1 MKTCNEPVSQII
13 VMYCTLRLPLPLHI
27 PRTRT
32 TSSCKPKRRRVEHLR
47 CRCAQSEEGT
57 DDKSVR
63 VKGVVSIV
71 VVERY
76 GNGTSKRSYLLDDDD
91 DDDSPLQ
98 GFLEEREP
106 KPDTKTVGSNPSE
119 TNTLWLP
126 DVVKDFVFPTGFPG
140 SVSDDYLDYM
150 LWQFPTNVT
159 GWMCNVLVTSSLLK
173 ASLLSL
179 AFFLLSLDSF
189 SRAVGVGSFSGSSP
203 AATAAASAAAI
214 RWVSKDGIGALG
226 RLLIGGRFGSL
237 FDDDPKQWRMYAD
250 FIGSA
255 GSFFDLAT
263 QLYPTQFLLLASTG
277 NLAKAVARGLRDPSF
292 RVIQNH
298 FAISG
303 NLGEVAAKEEVWEV
317 AAQLIGLGLG
327 ILIIDTPGLVKS
339 FPFVSLTWTSIRLV
353 HLWLR
358 YQSLA
363 VLRFD
368 TINLKRARILVQSH
382 VVHSVVPGYVEC
394 NKRENILVWQ
404 RFMKPRIIFGVSLEE
419 VSGLEKTV
427 FKVKALLKIYTK
439 EKYILTLNKL
449 NKDTE
454 FSVSFKVNATS
465 RDVLRCLW
473 QAYWLYE
480 NMEESLKN
488 KDSVFH
494 WLKQSLSEMENKF
507 DDFLFKLDTAGW
519 NLGESNLKIPNRIL
533 IDLESIPL

>member
-1 MKTCNEPVSQII
+1 M

-32 TSSCKPKRRRVEHLR
+32 TSSCKPKRRRVEEHYLR
-47 CRCAQSEEGT
+47 CRCAQSSEEEAT
-57 DDKSVR
+57 DDKR
-63 VKGVVSIV
+63 VEGVVSI

-76 GNGTSKRSYLLDDDD
+76 GNGTSKRYLLDDDD
-91 DDDSPLQ
+91 GDDSPLQ

-106 KPDTKTVGSNPSE
+106 KPDTKTVGSNSSE

-159 GWMCNVLVTSSLLK
+159 GWMCN
-173 ASLLSL
+173 
-179 AFFLLSLDSF
+179 
-189 SRAVGVGSFSGSSP
+189 AVGVGSFSGSSP

-317 AAQLIGLGLG
+317 GAQLIGLGLG

-368 TINLKRARILVQSH
+368 TSH
-382 VVHSVVPGYVEC
+382 VVHSLVPGYVEC

-419 VSGLEKTV
+419 VSGLEKSV

-519 NLGESNLKIPNRIL
+519 NLGESNLKIPNHIL

>member
-1 MKTCNEPVSQII
+1 M

-32 TSSCKPKRRRVEHLR
+32 TSSCKPKRRRVEEHYLR
-47 CRCAQSEEGT
+47 CRCAQSSEEEGT

-63 VKGVVSIV
+63 VEGVVSI

-76 GNGTSKRSYLLDDDD
+76 GNGTSKRSSAFNAFPQDFKLTCLVCRYLLD

-106 KPDTKTVGSNPSE
+106 KPDTNSNSSE
-119 TNTLWLP
+119 TNTVWVP

-159 GWMCNVLVTSSLLK
+159 GWMCNVLVTS
-173 ASLLSL
+173 
-179 AFFLLSLDSF
+179 
-189 SRAVGVGSFSGSSP
+189 RVGSFSGTSP

-263 QLYPTQFLLLASTG
+263 QLYPSQFLLLASTG

-317 AAQLIGLGLG
+317 GAQLIGLGLG

-368 TINLKRARILVQSH
+368 TINLKRARILIQSH
-382 VVHSVVPGYVEC
+382 VMHSVVPGYVEC

-419 VSGLEKTV
+419 VSGLEKSV

-519 NLGESNLKIPNRIL
+519 NLGESNLKIPNHIL

>member
-1 MKTCNEPVSQII
+1 
-13 VMYCTLRLPLPLHI
+13 MYCTLRFPLPLHV
-27 PRTRT
+27 PRTRKM
-32 TSSCKPKRRRVEHLR
+32 SSCKPKRRRVEQLR
-47 CRCAQSEEGT
+47 CCAQSSLREGDEEEEEA
-57 DDKSVR
+57 DDTSVR
-63 VKGVVSIV
+63 AQGVASI

-76 GNGTSKRSYLLDDDD
+76 GNGTSKRFMLD

-98 GFLEEREP
+98 GILEERET
-106 KPDTKTVGSNPSE
+106 KPDDKSQFSNSSE

-150 LWQFPTNVT
+150 LLQFPTNIT
-159 GWMCNVLVTSSLLK
+159 GWICNVLVTSSLLK
-173 ASLLSL
+173 A
-179 AFFLLSLDSF
+179 
-189 SRAVGVGSFSGSSP
+189 VGVGSFSGTSA

-263 QLYPTQFLLLASTG
+263 QLYPSQFLLLASTG
-277 NLAKAVARGLRDPSF
+277 NLAKAVARGFRDPSF

-327 ILIIDTPGLVKS
+327 ILLIDTPGLVKS
-339 FPFVSLTWTSIRLV
+339 FPFVSLTWTSVRLV

-363 VLRFD
+363 VLQFN
-368 TINLKRARILVQSH
+368 TVNLKRARILVESH
-382 VVHSVVPGYVEC
+382 VVHSIVPGCVDG
-394 NKRENILVWQ
+394 NKRENILLWQ

-419 VSGLEKTV
+419 LSGLEKSV
-427 FKVKALLKIYTK
+427 SKVKSLLKIYTK

-449 NKDTE
+449 DKDIE

-473 QAYWLYE
+473 QAYWLHE
-480 NMEESLKN
+480 NMEQSFKD
-488 KDSVFH
+488 KDSVFN
-494 WLKQSLSEMENKF
+494 WLKQSLSEMDNKF
-507 DDFLFKLDTAGW
+507 DDFLFKLDTSGW
-519 NLGESNLKIPNRIL
+519 NLRESNLKIPNHIL
-533 IDLESIPL
+533 IDHESMTPI

>member
-57 DDKSVR
+57 DDKR

-76 GNGTSKRSYLLDDDD
+76 GNGTSKRYLLDDDD

-173 ASLLSL
+173 
-179 AFFLLSLDSF
+179 
-189 SRAVGVGSFSGSSP
+189 AVGVGSFSGSSP

>member
-76 GNGTSKRSYLLDDDD
+76 GNGTSKRYLLDDDD

-173 ASLLSL
+173 
-179 AFFLLSLDSF
+179 
-189 SRAVGVGSFSGSSP
+189 AVGVGSFSGSSP

>member
-1 MKTCNEPVSQII
+1 
-13 VMYCTLRLPLPLHI
+13 MYCALRFSLPLQI
-27 PRTRT
+27 PRTR
-32 TSSCKPKRRRVEHLR
+32 SCKLKRRRVEKHLR
-47 CRCAQSEEGT
+47 YCALREKEEEEEEA
-57 DDKSVR
+57 DDKSV
-63 VKGVVSIV
+63 VGLVSV

-76 GNGTSKRSYLLDDDD
+76 GNGTSKRYLLNDDD
-91 DDDSPLQ
+91 DDDSSLQ
-98 GFLEEREP
+98 GFLQE
-106 KPDTKTVGSNPSE
+106 DTKSQELTSSYV
-119 TNTLWLP
+119 TNDTFRLP
-126 DVVKDFVFPTGFPG
+126 DFLRAFVLPTGFPG

-159 GWMCNVLVTSSLLK
+159 GWICNVLVTSSLLK
-173 ASLLSL
+173 A
-179 AFFLLSLDSF
+179 
-189 SRAVGVGSFSGSSP
+189 VGVGSFSGNSA

-298 FAISG
+298 FAVSG

-339 FPFVSLTWTSIRLV
+339 FPFVSLTWTSVRLV

-358 YQSLA
+358 YQSLS
-363 VLRFD
+363 VLCFN

-382 VVHSVVPGYVEC
+382 VVNSVVLGHVDC
-394 NKRENILVWQ
+394 NKRENILLWQ
-404 RFMKPRIIFGVSLEE
+404 RFMKPRIVFGVSLEQ
-419 VSGLEKTV
+419 VFSCLEKSV
-427 FKVKALLKIYTK
+427 FKVKSLLKIYRK
-439 EKYILTLNKL
+439 EKYILTLNKVD
-449 NKDTE
+449 KDDTE
-454 FSVSFKVNATS
+454 FFVSFKVKATS
-465 RDVLRCLW
+465 RDVLRCIW
-473 QAYWLYE
+473 QAYWLHE
-480 NMEESLKN
+480 NMEDEKYS
-488 KDSVFH
+488 SVTH
-494 WLKQSLSEMENKF
+494 LMKQSLWEVENKF
-507 DDFLFKLDTAGW
+507 DDFMLKLDSCGW
-519 NLGESNLKIPNRIL
+519 RLSDSNLKIPGHIL
-533 IDLESIPL
+533 IDLE

>member
-1 MKTCNEPVSQII
+1 
-13 VMYCTLRLPLPLHI
+13 MYCTLRLPLPLHI

-47 CRCAQSEEGT
+47 CRCAQSE
-57 DDKSVR
+57 DDKR
-63 VKGVVSIV
+63 VKGVVSI

-76 GNGTSKRSYLLDDDD
+76 GNGTSKRYLL

-106 KPDTKTVGSNPSE
+106 KPDTKTVGSNSSE

-189 SRAVGVGSFSGSSP
+189 SRQPFFLIFFMKQLKAVGVGSFSGSSP

-419 VSGLEKTV
+419 ISGLEKTV

-449 NKDTE
+449 DKDTE
-454 FSVSFKVNATS
+454 FYVSFKVNATS

-480 NMEESLKN
+480 NMEENFEN

-507 DDFLFKLDTAGW
+507 DDFLFKLDTSGW
-519 NLGESNLKIPNRIL
+519 NLGESNLKIPNHIL
-533 IDLESIPL
+533 IDQESIPL